1 MDPFARRWLDLLCF
15 CLSGLPADGT
25 VTAEMAMMFGER
37 LALSGSKSCSESRL
51 EVLQA
56 HGGDG
61 LSCGWRHVATNARLQ
76 ELI

>member
-51 EVLQA
+51 EVL
-56 HGGDG
+56 
-61 LSCGWRHVATNARLQ
+61 
-76 ELI
+76 